1 MFLNMAGVRTVN
13 GRFTGAVRADAISGS
28 VAARS
33 RTV

>member
-1 MFLNMAGVRTVN
+1 MILNMTGVRPVN
-13 GRFTGAVRADAISGS
+13 GSFTGAVRADAISGS